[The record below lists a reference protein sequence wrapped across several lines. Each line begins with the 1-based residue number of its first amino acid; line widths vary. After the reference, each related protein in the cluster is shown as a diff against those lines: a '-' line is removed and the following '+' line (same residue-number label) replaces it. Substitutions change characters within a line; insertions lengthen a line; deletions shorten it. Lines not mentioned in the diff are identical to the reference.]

1 MKHSCLKK
9 IIRTASSALLV
20 FTMTAYGDTPVIKD
34 RTPVAKI
41 YHAPIGQDT
50 DWPKYRDLNKLS
62 VDEMDAKALAVSI
75 IDLQE
80 HLQKMSGAMVEIV
93 VTDDPKQVQKP
104 AIVVGTLANRMG
116 AAPDKVG
123 DDPSRDAFRVKAG
136 DGLVLLGGA
145 SDYGAS
151 HAIYA
156 MLEELGCDWVMPG
169 EAGEVIPKRDTVAVP
184 DGDIQEV
191 PSFAIRNPYYG
202 GNPTAEEWRELQMWG
217 MRHKANIFGT
227 KMRYGMTAGPHA
239 WGAII
244 RKFKAEFEANPE
256 LYGLIRKPDGS
267 LVRGGGQLEST
278 NPRAIEMAIEY
289 IRDTFQRNGWANDA
303 VVSIGMGPNDG
314 GALSLSPET
323 VNAGVQRLTYDTGKL
338 DGTDVCVLF
347 INQIL
352 ERTEKEFPNLHLGLM
367 IYSWHAD
374 FPMRYKPHPRLVA
387 NIRDLNV
394 SRFHSME
401 DETSRSRA
409 YYRDVVQG
417 WGALAREQGN
427 FLAHG
432 DYNWNPAEA
441 VLPYTRVKISGDDFP
456 IYSRAGYRI
465 KSTNMTQGWHYSAAH
480 DYVGIKLMWNA
491 ELNWRDL
498 LREFCVKSYGPKA
511 APLMEGYYLEL
522 ARRQS
527 ESSHEAGSFFAMPLL
542 YDEAFVAAEEKRFD
556 QALAAATEES
566 HKRRIIDAR
575 YPLLTLKHFL
585 AMHRY
590 YTTFDFPGAKKE
602 FEKATDTLTE
612 VAGRNIHFSS
622 KMGQG
627 YFNRYGSWLDE
638 AIRYSSGD
646 YAMAYQIPNRLKTAL
661 DVNNLGAEHRFW
673 GSKIDDSRFIETET
687 FLSTWDAQGLSG
699 FPQGSA
705 WYRIHFKL
713 PEQPEKPGGYG
724 LFVGGAENHL
734 AVWCNDKFIARS
746 GAGLRSPK
754 VFDLTDAII
763 PGGDNVLVI
772 QTTRHNIS
780 ELFLGGLTMPS
791 FIFSGPRVPQ
801 AEDTSPLVRILPGGV
816 EETIKEG
823 EVAD

>member
-1 MKHSCLKK
+1 MKYFYSKK
-9 IIRTASSALLV
+9 ITRIVSCSLLA
-20 FTMTAYGDTPVIKD
+20 FTMTTYGDTPIIKD
-34 RTPVAKI
+34 RAPVAKI
-41 YHAPIGQDT
+41 YHAPIEQDT
-50 DWPKYRDLNKLS
+50 DWPRHRDLDKLS

-80 HLQKMSGAMVEIV
+80 HLQKMSGATVEIV
-93 VTDDPKQVQKP
+93 VTDNPQQVQKP
-104 AIVVGTLANRMG
+104 AIVIGSLANQMG
-116 AAPDKVG
+116 ATPDKEA
-123 DDPSRDAFRVKAG
+123 DDPSRDAFRVKAS

-145 SDYGAS
+145 SDFGAS

-156 MLEELGCDWVMPG
+156 MLEQLGCAWVMPG
-169 EAGEVIPKRDTVAVP
+169 EAGEIIPKLDTVVVA
-184 DGDIQEV
+184 DGDIQEM
-191 PSFAIRNPYYG
+191 PSFAIRDLYYG
-202 GNPTAEEWRELQMWG
+202 SAPVEDQWGELRMWG
-217 MRHKANIFGT
+217 LRHKANIYGS
-227 KMRYGMTAGPHA
+227 KMRYGLPAGGHA

-244 RKFKAEFEANPE
+244 RKFKDEFEENPE
-256 LYGLIRKPDGS
+256 LYGLVRKPDGS

-278 NPRAIEMAIEY
+278 NPRAIEIAIEY

-303 VVSIGMGPNDG
+303 VVSMGMGPNDG
-314 GALSLSPET
+314 GSLSLSPES
-323 VNAGVQRLTYDTGKL
+323 VNAGVQRITYDTGKL

-352 ERTEKEFPNLHLGLM
+352 ERTEKEFPNLHLGLI

-387 NIRDLNV
+387 TIRDLNV

-401 DETSRSRA
+401 DETSRSRT
-409 YYRDVVQG
+409 YYRDVVLR
-417 WGALAREQGN
+417 WGELAREQGN
-427 FLAHG
+427 ILGHG
-432 DYNWNPAEA
+432 DYNWNPADA

-456 IYSRAGYRI
+456 IYSSNGYRI
-465 KSTNMTQGWHYSAAH
+465 KRTNMAKSWYLTAAH

-491 ELNWRDL
+491 ELDWRDL
-498 LREFCVKSYGPKA
+498 LREFCVKSYGSEA

-542 YDEAFVAAEEKRFD
+542 YDDAFVAAEEKRFE

-585 AMHRY
+585 AMHRS
-590 YTTFDFPGAKKE
+590 YTAFDFSGAKKE
-602 FEKATDTLTE
+602 FEKVTGTLTE
-612 VAGRNIHFSS
+612 VADRNMHFVN
-622 KMGQG
+622 KMGHE
-627 YFNRYGSWLDE
+627 YFKRYGTWLDE

-646 YAMAYQIPNRLKTAL
+646 YAIAYQIPNRLKTAF

-687 FLSTWDAQGLSG
+687 FQSTWDAQGLSG

-713 PEQPEKPGGYG
+713 PENPEKSGGYG
-724 LFVGGAENHL
+724 LFVGGAENRL

-746 GAGLRSPK
+746 AAGLRSPK

-763 PGGDNVLVI
+763 PGGDNLVVI
-772 QTTRHNIS
+772 QTTRHGIS
-780 ELFLGGLTMPS
+780 ELFVGGLIMPS
-791 FIFSGPRVPQ
+791 FVFSGPRVPQ
-801 AEDTSPLVRILPGGV
+801 AEDVAPLVRILPGGV
-816 EETIKEG
+816 EEAIKEG
-823 EVAD
+823 EIAD